1 MKPPSERTRPQL
13 SPDLF
18 HDPDSDAP
26 LAAMLNLLLAR
37 AGILGLPHFSLLA
50 GGGLPT
56 LGVFGHLAL
65 TARDV

>member
-1 MKPPSERTRPQL
+1 MKPPSERTRP
-13 SPDLF
+13 PAFADFF

-26 LAAMLNLLLAR
+26 PAAMLNLLLAR
-37 AGILGLPHFSLLA
+37 AGILGLPHSSLLA

-65 TARDV
+65 TAPDV